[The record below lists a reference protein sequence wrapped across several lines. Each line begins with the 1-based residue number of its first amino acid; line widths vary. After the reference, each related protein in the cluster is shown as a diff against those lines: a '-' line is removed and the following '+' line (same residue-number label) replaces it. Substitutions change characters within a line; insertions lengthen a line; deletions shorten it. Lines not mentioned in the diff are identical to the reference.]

1 MVLERIRKAHELLF
15 ELENVRYTLVTIGT
29 LINPH
34 LTESYEAE
42 LMEKLIETEALL
54 DRIKDCLS
62 KQTVNPPLS
71 ITIRSKADFF

>member
-29 LINPH
+29 LTNSH
-34 LTESYEAE
+34 LAETYEAE
-42 LMEKLIETEALL
+42 LMEKLIETEMLL

-71 ITIRSKADFF
+71 PDAVIEV

>member
-29 LINPH
+29 LTNPH
-34 LTESYEAE
+34 LTESYEEE
-42 LMEKLIETEALL
+42 LMDKLVETEMFLN
-54 DRIKDCLS
+54 RIKDCLS

-71 ITIRSKADFF
+71 PDALIEV

>member
-15 ELENVRYTLVTIGT
+15 ELENVRYTLVAIGT
-29 LINPH
+29 LTNSH
-34 LTESYEAE
+34 LAETYEAE
-42 LMEKLIETEALL
+42 LMEKLIETEMLL

-71 ITIRSKADFF
+71 PDAVIEV

>member
-29 LINPH
+29 LANTH
-34 LTESYEAE
+34 LAESYEAE
-42 LMEKLIETEALL
+42 LMEKLIETEVFLN
-54 DRIKDCLS
+54 RIKDCLS

-71 ITIRSKADFF
+71 PDALIEV